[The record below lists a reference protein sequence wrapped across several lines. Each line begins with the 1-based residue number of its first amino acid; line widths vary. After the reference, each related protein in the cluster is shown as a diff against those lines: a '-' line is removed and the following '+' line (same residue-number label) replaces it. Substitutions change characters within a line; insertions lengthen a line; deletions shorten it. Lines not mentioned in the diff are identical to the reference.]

1 MKTFTNCAEKKAKQ
15 FFNLLQGYTNGIR
28 MTAILILLLMGVSI
42 PTNAGVYVAGTMN
55 GWSKTANE
63 LKNVGNSTWTGCV
76 YLSPGTYKF
85 KIYIDNDIWCGNNG
99 TIQSTINGWTFGW
112 GSGNDCTIIVTDGG
126 PYTFTWKQE
135 WENNNLS
142 VTYPTSTTYA
152 VTVPEG
158 TPDCYICG
166 DMTKWEFRQMTKE
179 NNTTYKITI
188 NSTNTAEYK
197 YACAPSWGFQELNSN
212 CNGTIANRTYNA
224 NDNVPCWSVRT
235 LYLKVNTNDWKQ
247 NNERFAVNWKT
258 NEHEGWVDMVATG
271 CDDIYYA
278 NIPTHNM
285 ERFIITRMN
294 GSTTN
299 NDWNNKW
306 NQTVDLRWSD
316 AGNNNLYT
324 VSSGSGD
331 GYYGTW
337 SSSSPTITTSPG
349 DNGTITVS
357 PGTTVNIGE
366 TVTVTIT
373 PNNNYK
379 IKSYTIAGET
389 TNVAEEGSKSVN
401 LTICGPTTISA
412 EFEPKANPVI
422 YLRPNDTWLSDDA
435 VFAAYVWKSSNDS
448 EHEWL
453 ELTTKED
460 DFTGAYSAT
469 IPSKYDRV
477 IFARFKPETTSFGFN
492 DKLWNRTIDLH
503 MTLDGLEEH
512 GYRFAIGDQILQD
525 GDAAYGKFNGAWE
538 QNTAIW
544 GIEGSF
550 NDWKTENAVLKG
562 YEGTTT
568 VELDAQDYAFKLY
581 NFPHKHYYGNPGTM
595 LRGGSENWQMD
606 YNGVNCGI
614 KADMEG
620 DYVFKLKFTT
630 DNSTLK
636 KRVTVVYPE
645 KVFVVKGLLA
655 AYEINQG
662 ETYTITPKVILP
674 DGKQEN
680 NVELVVIRTSGN
692 ENITATA
699 SGLNIKIT
707 GTAAG
712 NTTFKATYTL
722 DDIPYEFTFT
732 VTVVADDKVTIQVK
746 VPTNFGDEDQYQ
758 WKDPEQIKIHYWG
771 DGISEGNIT
780 MTYLST
786 VNEHIILQARVPKG
800 NDDKTNFLVYYYY
813 NKDNEKWRKTD
824 DVTNVSSNGCYL
836 LWKEGVAEKYHRGIT
851 REGAKCTEYFQVEI
865 VMGSGKTFY
874 SNALYNADQSE
885 ILSFFAPGESEIGY
899 KKGSVKLLENG
910 IAIANIPASSFAV
923 SGVYTATLNADKDG
937 LENIALYDGDYYIR
951 TDGASGM
958 WSDYLNPEKNN
969 KMTYFIP
976 REYEKYDHYW
986 AESITPVDNKVN
998 IKACVANQYNED
1010 LANMLTKDRFTN
1022 DDGNVECD
1030 KIANV
1035 RFGYNPSTNHFERA
1049 VLKGSE
1055 EANFLNIISDQIYK
1069 EEQCN
1074 TKLSSANSNSQ
1085 FTDQSNWVYEKDV
1098 YVKIENNTSFAE
1110 IVISSTAYNGEV
1122 NHLLGYEIDPDNG
1135 NETTTPKKR
1144 TIVGSGTDAGIYMIR
1159 TIYDFK
1165 TNRMI
1170 MAWVPGT
1177 QNITGEKTINADV
1190 LFIRHEQEAVPQ
1202 LTLGTTGSVR
1212 SLEGVF
1218 FALELDHDE
1227 RKNYLQEEHYWIS
1240 LPFDCKVGSIS
1251 GVPGY
1256 MTTWGI
1262 QRYRGD
1268 LRAEKGWFKETPT
1281 FWEWMGLDDTM
1292 NAGEGYVL
1300 SFDKRLA
1307 SWKYIGDKA
1316 IVRLYFPAMSNGF
1329 DFTNSN
1335 NLSRTYENQP
1345 CTITRDNR
1353 HIQDSN
1359 WKVIGT
1365 LSYNNA
1371 TASTVNNTNPNQLTE
1386 HPSFVYEYQYGQGL
1400 DNSAQQKNPK
1410 YNPVNGVGYAYK
1422 SFHGYMV
1429 QFAGTITWNSLVAS
1443 APEQLAA
1450 RRNTSS
1456 MPTNVTMRL
1465 ELVDGNDVQHDQTF
1479 VALDIDGTT
1488 TFDQNMDLNKVLN
1501 TGYANI
1507 YTLSEG
1513 IPFAGN
1519 TLPMGEALVPVGVQ
1533 IAAEGEYTFRMP
1545 DGTEDMVVELIDYE
1559 TNTRT
1564 NLLLS
1569 DYIVTLSKG
1578 TSENRF
1584 ALHIQPQKDV
1594 VTGVENI
1601 GENGK
1606 VKTENGK
1613 PNKYLIDGKLII
1625 RTAEG
1630 VFDAQGHRL

>member
-1 MKTFTNCAEKKAKQ
+1 MNTTFTTYAEKKAKQ
-15 FFNLLQGYTNGIR
+15 ILNLLQGYTKGIR
-28 MTAILILLLMGVSI
+28 ITAILILLLIGVSNAWGYTATFRCVPALTFGHTWSNNSLCKVKLKPGDDKNHKTYDMYATGLMYESDGKLYEI
-42 PTNAGVYVAGTMN
+42 YAGTASDLPHDGAKDLHFERWEGSSWKENAGQYDDWRDCN
-55 GWSKTANE
+55 SWSGSMHYGSWGNYSYKNWDLANNSYIYFETPSNWGASLYFMIGHDSYSKPYKMSKISNTRLYYIKMPEAFGGYTQTAFI
-63 LKNVGNSTWTGCV
+63 GFTPTGDF
-76 YLSPGTYKF
+76 G
-85 KIYIDNDIWCGNNG
+85 
-99 TIQSTINGWTFGW
+99 GW
-112 GSGNDCTIIVTDGG
+112 GSKIADRSEYSGTSNKTSVYSHNNENSLSTYNLFLSDLALHRASSNADLKHIINQNQTINVQGEDGNLNASAGTVNIS
-126 PYTFTWKQE
+126 YKTFSAYIT
-135 WENNNLS
+135 S
-142 VTYPTSTTYA
+142 VTSSTATTSNGTK
-152 VTVPEG
+152 TVAAAFTSSITLTANANSG
-158 TPDCYICG
+158 Y
-166 DMTKWEFRQMTKE
+166 EFIGWYDGSTRVST
-179 NNTTYKITI
+179 NTTYSYEVPYGEK
-188 NSTNTAEYK
+188 
-197 YACAPSWGFQELNSN
+197 
-212 CNGTIANRTYNA
+212 TIAA
-224 NDNVPCWSVRT
+224 
-235 LYLKVNTNDWKQ
+235 
-247 NNERFAVNWKT
+247 RFRKS
-258 NEHEGWVDMVATG
+258 AT
-271 CDDIYYA
+271 
-278 NIPTHNM
+278 
-285 ERFIITRMN
+285 
-294 GSTTN
+294 
-299 NDWNNKW
+299 
-306 NQTVDLRWSD
+306 
-316 AGNNNLYT
+316 
-324 VSSGSGD
+324 
-331 GYYGTW
+331 
-337 SSSSPTITTSPG
+337 
-349 DNGTITVS
+349 
-357 PGTTVNIGE
+357 
-366 TVTVTIT
+366 
-373 PNNNYK
+373 
-379 IKSYTIAGET
+379 
-389 TNVAEEGSKSVN
+389 
-401 LTICGPTTISA
+401 
-412 EFEPKANPVI
+412 VI
-422 YLRPNDTWLSDDA
+422 YLRPNDTWLLEGA
-435 VFAAYVWKSSNDS
+435 VFAAYAWKSTDNSKS
-448 EHEWL
+448 EWYPL
-453 ELTTKED
+453 ITTAE
-460 DFTGAYSAT
+460 DFTGAYRAEISAE
-469 IPSKYDRV
+469 YDRV
-477 IFARFKPETTSFGFN
+477 IFARFNPETTSFGFN
-492 DKLWNRTIDLH
+492 NFLWNQTIDLH
-503 MTLDGLEEH
+503 MTLDNLEEY
-512 GYRFAIGDQILQD
+512 GYRFAIIDDNKD
-525 GDAAYGKFNGAWE
+525 GEKFNGAWE

-550 NDWKTENAVLKG
+550 NDWKAENAVLKG

-568 VELDAQDYAFKLY
+568 VELDAQDYEFKLY
-581 NFPHKHYYGNPGTM
+581 NFPHRHYYGNTGTM

-692 ENITATA
+692 DKITATA

-712 NTTFKATYTL
+712 NATFTATYTL
-722 DDIPYEFTFT
+722 DDKPYEFTFT

-771 DGISEGNIT
+771 NGISDGDIT

-800 NDDKTNFLVYYYY
+800 TDNKTNFLVYYAYY
-813 NKDNEKWRKTD
+813 DNNNEKWRKTD
-824 DVTNVSSNGCYL
+824 DVKDVSSNGCYL

-923 SGVYTATLNADKDG
+923 SGVYTATLNAGKDG
-937 LENIALYDGDYYIR
+937 LENIALYEGDYYIR

-976 REYEKYDHYW
+976 REHEKYDHYW

-1085 FTDQSNWVYEKDV
+1085 FTDQSNWVYQKDV
-1098 YVKIENNTSFAE
+1098 YVRIENNTSSAE

-1144 TIVGSGTDAGIYMIR
+1144 TIVGSGTDAGTYMIR

-1190 LFIRHEQEAVPQ
+1190 LFIRHEQEEVPQ

-1218 FALELDHDE
+1218 FALELDRDE

-1307 SWKYIGDKA
+1307 SWKDIGDKA

-1345 CTITRDNR
+1345 CTIPTAGRDK
-1353 HIQDSN
+1353 QDSN

-1371 TASTVNNTNPNQLTE
+1371 TASNVDNTNPNQLTA
-1386 HPSFVYEYQYGQGL
+1386 HPSFVYEYQYGQGV
-1400 DNSAQQKNPK
+1400 DNSTKNPK
-1410 YNPVNGVGYAYK
+1410 YNPVNGVGYSYK

-1479 VALDIDGTT
+1479 VALDEDGTT
-1488 TFDQNMDLNKVLN
+1488 TFDQNKDLNKVLN

-1519 TLPMGEALVPVGVQ
+1519 TLPMEKAIVPVGVQ

-1545 DGTEDMVVELIDYE
+1545 DGTEGMVVELVDYE

-1569 DYIVTLSKG
+1569 DYTVTLPKG

-1594 VTGVENI
+1594 VTSLENI
-1601 GENGK
+1601 GEGVNNGEA
-1606 VKTENGK
+1606 V
-1613 PNKYLIDGKLII
+1613 NKYLIDGKLII